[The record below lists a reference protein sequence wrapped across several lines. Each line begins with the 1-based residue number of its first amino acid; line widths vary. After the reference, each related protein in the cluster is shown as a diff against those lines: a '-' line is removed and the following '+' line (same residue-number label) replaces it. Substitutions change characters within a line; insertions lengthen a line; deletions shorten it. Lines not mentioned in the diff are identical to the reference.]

1 MLDTKRVNVYIIVTS
16 SVCVCMCVNMCV
28 CVCARM
34 CKAIEWQSSG
44 NSLKS
49 KTGYVTAMHSFLY
62 SKIEHSWFGHTLS
75 VLTPFISS
83 MFTFHDVSFSEGSKC
98 IFFK

>member
-1 MLDTKRVNVYIIVTS
+1 
-16 SVCVCMCVNMCV
+16 MCV